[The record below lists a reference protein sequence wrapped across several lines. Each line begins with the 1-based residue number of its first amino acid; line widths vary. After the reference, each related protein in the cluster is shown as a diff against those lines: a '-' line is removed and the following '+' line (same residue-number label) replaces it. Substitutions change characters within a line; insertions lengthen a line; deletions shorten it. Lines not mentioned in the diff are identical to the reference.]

1 MTVTIYVKGV
11 VADYPELPPDFRS
24 HLELIFTNNVNRV
37 HSRTRVSAK
46 PLSVKTQSFRLR
58 TLCRSFVELRQIGFA
73 LQTPY
78 ALREKHIEGL
88 VTLWHKEGQSPGTI
102 ENKLTYF
109 RAFTKWINKPTVVK
123 TMAEYI
129 DPDEHNFR
137 RSSVATKDKSWEG
150 KGIDAVAIL
159 EEIVKTEPV
168 VAVQMKLQV
177 AFGLRVEESFLLRPK
192 DAVRKDGK
200 LNVVHG
206 TKGGRARV
214 VPMEFK
220 MDVLLEAAQ
229 LSNRSTGSTIPDG
242 YTKTQW
248 RDHFYT
254 VLKRHGVT
262 KAGLGVTCHG
272 LRHQFLQQ
280 MFEKYAGVPAPIKRS
295 DQRADPA
302 LHREAMQA
310 VVEAAGHSKAQKA
323 GAYLS
328 SYFVQRQLT
337 SPKVSADQ
345 VRDAIAAAEGNI
357 SAAAKSLGIS
367 RQKVYRTVAA
377 DKPGAS
383 GMPPETALREQDGA
397 SRLPVA
403 P

>member
-1 MTVTIYVKGV
+1 MTVTVYVKGIV
-11 VADYPELPPDFRS
+11 SDYPELPAGFRS
-24 HLELIFTNNVNRV
+24 GLERIFTDNVNRV

-58 TLCRSFVELRQIGFA
+58 RLCRSFVELRQIGFA

-78 ALREKHIEGL
+78 ALREKHIEAL
-88 VTLWHKEGQSPGTI
+88 VALWHKEGQSPGTI

-123 TMAEYI
+123 TMSEYI
-129 DPDEHNFR
+129 DPDAHDFR
-137 RSSVATKDKSWEG
+137 RSYVATEDKSWDG
-150 KGIDAVAIL
+150 NGIDAVKIL
-159 EEIVKTEPV
+159 EEIARTEPV
-168 VAVQMKLQV
+168 IAMQMKLQA

-214 VPMEFK
+214 VPIEFK
-220 MDVLLEAAQ
+220 MDVLLEAAHHT
-229 LSNRSTGSTIPDG
+229 NRSTGSTIPDG

-248 RDHFYT
+248 KDHFYT
-254 VLKRHGVT
+254 VLKRYGVT

-295 DQRADPA
+295 DERADPA

-328 SYFVQRQLT
+328 SYSVQRQLA
-337 SPKVSADQ
+337 SPKVSVDK
-345 VRDAIAAAEGNI
+345 VRAAIAVTEGNI
-357 SAAAKSLGIS
+357 SAAAKALGIS
-367 RQKVYRTVAA
+367 RQKVYRTLAA
-377 DKPGAS
+377 YKAGELATGS
-383 GMPPETALREQDGA
+383 SLTQ
-397 SRLPVA
+397 
-403 P
+403 

>member
-1 MTVTIYVKGV
+1 MTVTVYVKGIV
-11 VADYPELPPDFRS
+11 SDYPELPADFRS
-24 HLELIFTNNVNRV
+24 GLERIFTDNVNRV

-58 TLCRSFVELRQIGFA
+58 RLCRSFVELRQIGFA

-78 ALREKHIEGL
+78 ALREKHIEAL
-88 VTLWHKEGQSPGTI
+88 VALWHKDGQSPGTI

-123 TMAEYI
+123 TMSEYI
-129 DPDEHNFR
+129 DPDAHDFR
-137 RSSVATKDKSWEG
+137 RSYVATEDKSWDG
-150 KGIDAVAIL
+150 RGIDAVKIL
-159 EEIVKTEPV
+159 EEIAKTEPV
-168 VAVQMKLQV
+168 VAMQMKLQA

-214 VPMEFK
+214 VPIEFK
-220 MDVLLEAAQ
+220 MDVLLEAAHHT
-229 LSNRSTGSTIPDG
+229 NRSTGSTIPDG

-248 RDHFYT
+248 KDHFYT
-254 VLKRHGVT
+254 VLKRYGVT
-262 KAGLGVTCHG
+262 KSGLGVTCHG

-295 DQRADPA
+295 DERADPA

-328 SYFVQRQLT
+328 SYSVQRQLA
-337 SPKVSADQ
+337 SPKLSVDK
-345 VRDAIAAAEGNI
+345 VRAAIAVTEGNI
-357 SAAAKSLGIS
+357 SAAAKALGIS
-367 RQKVYRTVAA
+367 RQKVYRTLAA
-377 DKPGAS
+377 DKAGDLATGS
-383 GMPPETALREQDGA
+383 SLAQ
-397 SRLPVA
+397 
-403 P
+403 